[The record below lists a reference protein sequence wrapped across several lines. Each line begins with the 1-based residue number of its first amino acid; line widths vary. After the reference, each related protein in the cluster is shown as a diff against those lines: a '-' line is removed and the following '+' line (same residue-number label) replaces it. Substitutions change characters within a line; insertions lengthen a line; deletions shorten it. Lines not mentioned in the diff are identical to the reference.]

1 MDTKKTGKINRV
13 KWDYFKEVKIPEEFK
28 IYLWDYEE
36 KAPVEIL
43 VLRVL
48 KYGNFDE
55 IKKIYNL
62 FPEETYKIAFK
73 YHQIKRGVK
82 FWIKRWKNYSN

>member
-1 MDTKKTGKINRV
+1 MDTKKTGKISRV

-48 KYGNFDE
+48 KYGNFEE